1 MMEKVIS
8 LKNLH
13 EDARLQSSLMSND
26 GHELQLTSNTEQS
39 LSRGTKTSLLIGI
52 HFPLITN
59 TFHSVNI
66 YLKKIVQCH
75 VKSMQER

>member
-26 GHELQLTSNTEQS
+26 GHELQLTPNSANTVS
-39 LSRGTKTSLLIGI
+39 
-52 HFPLITN
+52 
-59 TFHSVNI
+59 
-66 YLKKIVQCH
+66 
-75 VKSMQER
+75 KSWDKDKFAD

>member
-1 MMEKVIS
+1 MEKVIS

-39 LSRGTKTSLLIGI
+39 LSRGTSLLIGI

-59 TFHSVNI
+59 TFHIS
-66 YLKKIVQCH
+66 LKKIMQCH
-75 VKSMQER
+75 VKLVQER

>member
-1 MMEKVIS
+1 MEKVIS

-59 TFHSVNI
+59 TFHIS
-66 YLKKIVQCH
+66 LKKIMQCH
-75 VKSMQER
+75 VKLVQER